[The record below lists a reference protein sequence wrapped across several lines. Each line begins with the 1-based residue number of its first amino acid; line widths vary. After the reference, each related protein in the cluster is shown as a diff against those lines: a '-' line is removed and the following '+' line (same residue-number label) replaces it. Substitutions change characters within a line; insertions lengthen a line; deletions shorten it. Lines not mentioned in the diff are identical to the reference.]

1 MIFGDIMSKFKVFI
15 ISLWILTLI
24 FVFNGFGY
32 KGIEFDDIV
41 QNYPET
47 ELASLND
54 ARMNFKEGHGI
65 IQIKVT
71 NLSSSGKKRGGVYVS
86 VNGTIKLN
94 ITTQDPRN
102 LRVKANDIIIVKGH
116 DLAGNATV
124 TISDVAGFI
133 EHDVKGQTIEVGNL
147 AKYFVTIKPQP
158 MD

>member
-1 MIFGDIMSKFKVFI
+1 
-15 ISLWILTLI
+15 
-24 FVFNGFGY
+24 
-32 KGIEFDDIV
+32 
-41 QNYPET
+41 
-47 ELASLND
+47 
-54 ARMNFKEGHGI
+54 MNFKEGHGI